1 MDSGRARGDPARM
14 RTANGGAAAAE
25 FTLCSETPPSW
36 GAQTAPHLHA
46 LLVDQAQL
54 EKKAAA
60 AANRFLFV
68 LPSDAALLRALSQ
81 LAREEL
87 VHFERTLRL
96 CEQRGI
102 AFAPQP
108 PCAYAE
114 RLKRGGAADLPQ
126 RLVDEL
132 LVAALIEAR
141 SCERMR
147 CLADA
152 LPAADAEVAAFYREL
167 CDAEARHHLVYVD
180 AAVRLADE
188 PSVTR
193 RWRELARHEAD
204 VLASLPWTPHL
215 HGGHGDAA

>member
-1 MDSGRARGDPARM
+1 M
-14 RTANGGAAAAE
+14 RTANRGEPAAA
-25 FTLCSETPPSW
+25 FTLCSQTPASW
-36 GAQTAPHLHA
+36 GARAAPHLHA

-60 AANRFLFV
+60 AASRFLFV
-68 LPSDAALLRALSQ
+68 LPSDAPLQRALSQ

-102 AFAPQP
+102 AFVPQP

-114 RLKRGGAADLPQ
+114 RLKRGSAADLPQ

-152 LPAADAEVAAFYREL
+152 LPAADDDVAAFYREL
-167 CDAEARHHLVYVD
+167 CEAEARHHLVYVD
-180 AAVRLADE
+180 AAARLTDADA
-188 PSVTR
+188 VAR
-193 RWRELARHEAD
+193 RFCELARHEAA
-204 VLASLPWTPHL
+204 VLEALPWSPQL
-215 HGGHGDAA
+215 HGGHGDAV

>member
-1 MDSGRARGDPARM
+1 MRSANRGDPA
-14 RTANGGAAAAE
+14 AA
-25 FTLCSETPPSW
+25 FTLCTETPPAW
-36 GAQTAPHLHA
+36 GARAAPHLHA

-60 AANRFLFV
+60 AASRFLFV
-68 LPSDAALLRALSQ
+68 LPSDAPLQRALSQ

-108 PCAYAE
+108 PCAYAA
-114 RLKRGGAADLPQ
+114 RLKGGGAADLPQ

-132 LVAALIEAR
+132 LVAGLIEAR

-152 LPAADAEVAAFYREL
+152 LPPAAGDVAAFYREL

-180 AAVRLADE
+180 AAVRLSDAE
-188 PSVTR
+188 SVMR
-193 RWRELARHEAD
+193 RWCELARHEAD
-204 VLASLPWTPHL
+204 VLASLPWSPHL